1 MAILPPLLSEAERD
15 DMLLRCEERIGYR
28 FADRELLLA
37 ALTHASGAK
46 TRLHSNERMEFLG
59 DAILGLVVC
68 EELYHNYPRL
78 LEGELTRIKSAVV
91 SRATCASIS
100 RELQLEEFLV
110 LGKGMTTSAVIP
122 RSLLADV
129 FESLVAAIY
138 LDGGMEP
145 SARFIITHVGP
156 KIAPVA
162 VGDAGENYKSELQQL
177 AQRDF
182 ARTPTYYLVNESGPD
197 HNKSFQVAARIG
209 DRTYN
214 TAWGR
219 SKKEAEQQ
227 AARIALEE
235 LADEADDP
243 SA

>member
-1 MAILPPLLSEAERD
+1 
-15 DMLLRCEERIGYR
+15 
-28 FADRELLLA
+28 
-37 ALTHASGAK
+37 
-46 TRLHSNERMEFLG
+46 MEFLG

-68 EELYHNYPRL
+68 EVLYHNYPRL
-78 LEGELTRIKSAVV
+78 LEGELTRIKSVIV

-145 SARFIITHVGP
+145 SARFIVAHVGP
-156 KIAPVA
+156 KISPVA
-162 VGDAGENYKSELQQL
+162 LGDAGENYKSELQQL

-214 TAWGR
+214 AAWGR

-235 LADEADDP
+235 MAEEDDNP
-243 SA
+243 PA